1 MSLGVTVINPPQEYG
16 LSFGCI
22 HSTRQHR
29 RKPPL
34 GRQSALP
41 LNFSAYQENGLQ
53 FIFSFNAKR
62 SNHHPVSPPPPEMS
76 PKL

>member
-1 MSLGVTVINPPQEYG
+1 M
-16 LSFGCI
+16 
-22 HSTRQHR
+22 
-29 RKPPL
+29 
-34 GRQSALP
+34 ALP

-62 SNHHPVSPPPPEMS
+62 SNHHLSSPPPPEMS

>member
-1 MSLGVTVINPPQEYG
+1 M
-16 LSFGCI
+16 
-22 HSTRQHR
+22 
-29 RKPPL
+29 
-34 GRQSALP
+34 ALP